1 MKGVVIL
8 VAATLVV
15 ATLLTAALLLASSAR
30 GIDMPLSHP
39 AAIGTHSSDR

>member
-1 MKGVVIL
+1 MRGVVVL

-30 GIDMPLSHP
+30 GIDMPQAHP
-39 AAIGTHSSDR
+39 AAFGPRSSGG